1 MDLDPTWVPVLS
13 AFGGGF
19 VVWAG
24 GIIND
29 WITYRR
35 DEKRRVREEKQKWV
49 ESRRNAYYKFID
61 VFSTY
66 VTNPDPHD
74 YFQSAF
80 EAAMY
85 GDVIIP
91 TPFKLKQCSFIS
103 DINSL
108 DLLLAALIF
117 MKSDYVP
124 GNDKTHDTLKEE
136 LEDLRSKALTPFLN
150 EFMNIIRQK
159 EDEAKIWW
167 HPWKKRDA
175 SQSPRDK
182 VLLALFISGGMKK
195 NHLRR
200 YTKLKLSEL
209 EPVLKELKL
218 EGHIRIS
225 GDMVSL
231 DPAHASRQNS

>member
-1 MDLDPTWVPVLS
+1 
-13 AFGGGF
+13 
-19 VVWAG
+19 
-24 GIIND
+24 
-29 WITYRR
+29 
-35 DEKRRVREEKQKWV
+35 
-49 ESRRNAYYKFID
+49 
-61 VFSTY
+61 
-66 VTNPDPHD
+66 VTNPDPHI

-150 EFMNIIRQK
+150 EFMNKIRQ
-159 EDEAKIWW
+159 DALQY
-167 HPWKKRDA
+167 PRKRQA
-175 SQSPRDK
+175 NKWCQFLRDK
-182 VLLALFISGGMKK
+182 FTQVRL
-195 NHLRR
+195 
-200 YTKLKLSEL
+200 TLKRLGL
-209 EPVLKELKL
+209 
-218 EGHIRIS
+218 
-225 GDMVSL
+225 
-231 DPAHASRQNS
+231 